1 MPDDRQGGSC
11 QLVGWLLF
19 LAGVVLFLM
28 AGIRDGDLLT
38 TVGSVLFLA
47 GVIAF
52 LVPSLSDRDE

>member
-1 MPDDRQGGSC
+1 MIHGE
-11 QLVGWLLF
+11 LIGWLLF

-52 LVPSLSDRDE
+52 LVPALSDRDE